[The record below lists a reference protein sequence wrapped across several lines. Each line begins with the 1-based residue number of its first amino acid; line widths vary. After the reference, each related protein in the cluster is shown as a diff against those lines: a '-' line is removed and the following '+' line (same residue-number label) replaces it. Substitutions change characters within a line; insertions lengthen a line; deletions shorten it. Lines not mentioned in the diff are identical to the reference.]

1 MSLKQFLILSLLFSF
16 NFACKTE
23 PQTVITDE
31 VVAALVQPQNVA
43 TPLDVAATYP
53 QLSEADC
60 YTIQKEVFLQAHG
73 LKDLAGYK
81 AALTS
86 AGSQALLETDH
97 PAAGFLYKSGWRAD
111 GDTILS
117 AAYTL
122 PFVELELGFYTNTT
136 IEEFIPDVAA
146 LKDKIATV
154 YPVIELPDIGFPS
167 IDQVK
172 LATFITHNAASKS
185 FIIGEG
191 TPLMQIEDL
200 NGLTFALSADDV
212 LLGEAKSSDAMGD
225 QWEALLFLINQRVE
239 MGLKVE
245 PNHVLITGSL
255 GRLFPFETGAYF
267 ADFGTLGSL
276 SFYIK

>member
-1 MSLKQFLILSLLFSF
+1 MSLKQILILFLVISLSV
-16 NFACKTE
+16 ACKTE
-23 PQTVITDE
+23 PQTTLTDE
-31 VVAALVQPQNVA
+31 VVEALIAPENAKTPLNVA
-43 TPLDVAATYP
+43 SKYP
-53 QLSEADC
+53 QLSETDC
-60 YTIQKEVFLQAHG
+60 YTIQKQVFLQEHG

-86 AGSQALLETDH
+86 SGSQALLGTDH
-97 PAAGFLYKSGWRAD
+97 PAAGFLYKSGWRAN

-122 PFVELELGFYTNTT
+122 PFIEVELGFYTNST
-136 IEEFIPDVAA
+136 IEAPIPDVAT
-146 LKDKIATV
+146 LKNKIATI

-172 LATFITHNAASKS
+172 LATFIAHNAASKS
-185 FIIGEG
+185 FLVGEG
-191 TPLMQIEDL
+191 TPINQIEDL
-200 NGLTFALSADDV
+200 NGMTFTLSADEV

-245 PNHVLITGSL
+245 PKHVLITGSL

-276 SFYIK
+276 NFYIK